1 MTPNLH
7 LSILLVQTVFCHL
20 VSSISPLID
29 SSYDLF
35 KYLKYENIDYLQE
48 TEWHGFWNKRW
59 DGYQFNNNN
68 FNSKRVT
75 PSKCDASK
83 DLLDCSKISPS
94 ETLVEINQMPVVNIT
109 SYSFPASN
117 SITVLRLISLPKLVN
132 IDDEVF
138 DKLLKLQKIIIVGTS
153 IRKVPQ
159 FNKKMVTLEL
169 VDLFNNEVKSVPDE
183 AFVNCPNLKQ
193 INLGQNA
200 ITFVSNSAFAG
211 TKLELLTFHHNKL
224 EQVPAINGV
233 KDTIK
238 YLGLEHNKISSVGNY
253 SLQSVSSLQH
263 INISYNP
270 ISHFEHDCISSLPN
284 LRFLELLS
292 MTEEIE
298 IPFHFL
304 SRAQKIEHVT
314 LDYSKKVTFSGRAV
328 EITPSLL
335 GFSARGCGITGLDF
349 RSIQGTSNLE
359 RLWLDFNKLSTVQ
372 HSMFIHGSFPNLKR
386 LYLNNNEIRDIEW
399 FGNEEFI
406 DRTLIVKKSLKFFNT
421 TSFDGMS
428 NLEIL
433 CLKNNKISQI
443 RNNAFLG
450 LRNLQ
455 ELYLSDNILDDDSI
469 EDDAFKGL
477 SGVQILTLDDNLL
490 RAVPNAV
497 YSLESL
503 SKLSMRKNKLT
514 FISAGDFGTLENLTF
529 LDLDNNRILLIENK
543 AFSSTL
549 LDLRLSHNEFD
560 FIDVEVFHELTNLQ
574 TLMLSSNRISFLP
587 KDVFT
592 KNTELESIYLDNN
605 FLKFINSS
613 HFSNNKLSEDL
624 VLNGNQIAYIGE
636 GSFSSVKTAANI
648 LLHDNELYDLP
659 SDGMFHNLVVRWQIR
674 LDNNRLTR
682 IKANT
687 FSNITCSYLKINNN
701 EITEIESNAF
711 NKITVLETF
720 DISNNPIRKLNSLA
734 FNDIVVKNRAIF
746 TNLKPLR
753 AIPSFAFN
761 KFTARSTIF
770 SNNSLEI
777 IETKGFNEVEIAE
790 RLVLQEVGLRWIDRL
805 AIVGSVDELYF
816 QGNQIEKIPERAL
829 YHVAGNSKLYLQNNI
844 IQVIESNSLPNSEEA
859 ILLQNNSISLL
870 TQSMFGNNDKTKF
883 LSLKSNKISRLET
896 NIFTGMLN
904 LDSLDLGENKID
916 EIPDNMFSGLEAL
929 QTLNLNDNLIRYL
942 GNQVDLASL
951 QQIILD
957 DNQLSGMSSNIVEP
971 GTVMKIFKL
980 NNNKLSCGCGLFTA
994 ATPIKTAIQNAS
1006 CETPSHLTDVKLNWE
1021 DKENGRY
1028 FTKIPTETFVCEP
1041 IDVTTEKVDETSFT
1055 LSWDPPVNIQYGG
1068 TTRTNYC
1075 FHDGCVGTQI
1085 SYSAYCENMD
1095 GDGALDETGL
1105 TSNRLT
1111 ISHDTKLPYYCRVT
1125 LHHHTTTGVMPS
1137 SWSQVVS
1144 YKREVPKPDE
1154 LVCLDGDRCYR
1165 LSAEYYKIS
1174 RDFGLF
1180 NNYGPSKMVNS
1191 PNYRRTL
1198 MLNYLYKKDPQDS
1211 DDNFV
1216 PWFGPSESQNVYTKS
1231 ELVLPTAVPG
1241 GYKASAERFYPV
1253 PDTFN
1258 QNPRD
1263 CDFNVRP
1270 LGFTAKL
1277 FSSLVRTNSEVLKLG
1292 SVDEGWVYFGG
1303 VLLVELIAP
1312 EGNTEE
1318 VCTEILLLEEE
1329 ARVWIGVM
1337 VAGDC
1342 QVDKVSNE
1350 GKLIKVGQATKLEIF
1365 ISQRR
1370 NCESKLYLEMQNF
1383 NLVPETDNLNQE
1395 PTFIFET
1402 TEEKPIKGFIAT
1414 MELQNPFT
1422 SDEYTIEI
1430 LNDNRFFYFV
1440 DNTFDFAPDLARKV
1454 EVDPGYGVPP
1464 YVPFKSEPPLV
1475 PLPEKSRFTVRNHNA
1490 SLALAKE
1497 LDYRYSQELSVTY
1510 RITGSLPNGSTITA
1524 TGLIL
1529 IKITDYNDNWPV
1541 AGQTVYTWDGL
1552 KDALSVQP
1560 LEITAT
1566 DEDTE
1571 LNSELEY
1578 YIGKVDRPADEE
1590 DYKKKKDLYL
1600 YEKTMLNYQ
1609 IAVHVLDKGTPRL
1622 GQTTLVNAAI
1632 SASCVMT
1639 LDFEINSTAGEFYV
1653 KAPGYYLS
1661 ANHRFCDPCE
1671 AGYYCY
1677 GYGTRAKCTTCTQEI
1692 MQPDGSTTV
1701 FAEDPDCDRN
1711 KTEFSFG
1718 GASDCSA
1725 CKKGWT
1731 CVDGTT
1737 SPILD
1742 ETKYIEDC
1750 TEEKCPEPMEC
1761 PNGAA
1766 CRNGI
1771 KIDCDPGTAGNGRV
1785 CTFCPPGRFSNQTNS
1800 RVCQCCPAGYE
1811 SSHKKSRCE
1820 PCAFNERSED
1830 CEQCSPCRNRAE
1842 CPCLEENPCY
1852 PGVQCV
1858 NVASGDDNFTCL
1870 ECPYGTEGD
1879 GKVCRDINECDVE
1892 GACFRGCV
1900 NKEDGYECEP
1910 CPDGYSGSTPSGIG
1924 KEYAENNKQ
1933 NCTDINEC
1941 LTDNGKCGDHVICH
1955 NRIGEPPECG
1965 DCEEGYALAG
1975 TSSGVKICERSNQC
1989 EEEDACAGNATCIYI
2004 RPLSYACF
2012 CDTGF
2017 AGDGR
2022 KGGECGVDSDA
2033 DGFPDYALNCAGP
2046 RCKKDNCPDIPNISQ
2061 RDEDNDF
2068 IGDACDPDIDEDG
2081 LPNDLD
2087 LCPYSNVTTDE
2098 DKDGDGVGDICDNC
2112 PEHYNPGQL
2121 NADRDEWGDAC
2132 DDDKD
2137 NDGYKDDQDNCDY
2150 IANDPKDTDRDGVG
2164 DKCDN
2169 CWDRRQE
2176 NPGQEDDDWNGV
2188 GDICDDGL
2196 DFDGDGIIDSVDN
2209 CPMFSDATQNNRDL
2223 DSKVEASHRRRSGD
2237 ICDYDLDDDQIDN
2250 DVDPCPY
2257 FNGDVDV
2264 CRDAITGPDA
2274 DGDGVPDY
2282 LDTSPWSEIIGQ
2294 SVDFFSMKA
2303 PWKSFVFDG
2312 VKRDESGFSWKY
2324 DDKNASFSNEFY
2336 QLREFPAPFVGI
2348 LFYRSD
2354 DVDIFGTWFVK
2365 GDTPGNYIGIVFG
2378 FQSARKFFL
2387 VQWRRDHKA
2396 YLNAG
2401 GLRGLHIKAVH
2412 TTKGELIFGEAYS
2425 EMLWHTGSQG
2435 SQSTLLWYDRNK
2447 VPWRFNQAYRWFLKH
2462 RPSVSVFELVV
2473 YEAGKVI
2480 IQTGPIH
2487 YNRILGGSFGVY
2499 AFSQPFTYW
2508 SNIKY
2513 QAKPRSNRALSLSS
2527 TPSFGETE
2535 KTFTPMGESRGWTY
2549 NWKSLEY
2556 REKNSGYS
2564 LLWVNFAIEYILPT
2578 STVRLYING
2587 NQEMEYNAVDPAD
2600 FLNTDLFLGDRNFS
2614 SPVKIDEL
2622 RVVKGRLERPDEL
2635 GTLISDP
2642 QLEKYRAQQRILLW
2656 YDMNEDMSSDTLVD
2670 KSGNGFHSKLEDPT
2684 IRTSSRSESFLYN
2697 LQHNKNYLTSYIHRR
2712 PSHAEHDG
2720 SYQDSDLGA
2729 TDDFETVSS
2738 LFSASPRP
2746 GNSTGGI
2753 RKRRKRRHASMH
2765 SEL

>member
-1 MTPNLH
+1 MSWGTTSLGHYPWG
-7 LSILLVQTVFCHL
+7 TVYWGR
-20 VSSISPLID
+20 SPLID

-304 SRAQKIEHVT
+304 SKAQKIEHVT

-443 RNNAFLG
+443 RNNTFLG

-1955 NRIGEPPECG
+1955 NRIGNLSKVVNISGLDKDFIILRKSSQFQNFLKSLLNQENLPDFSPLLGEPPECG

-1989 EEEDACAGNATCIYI
+1989 EE
-2004 RPLSYACF
+2004 
-2012 CDTGF
+2012 
-2017 AGDGR
+2017 GDGR

-2061 RDEDNDF
+2061 VGFLFLFLNIFRRCILIQYELG
-2068 IGDACDPDIDEDG
+2068 IGHPASYNPMS
-2081 LPNDLD
+2081 PN
-2087 LCPYSNVTTDE
+2087 TDYPASYNPLSPNT
-2098 DKDGDGVGDICDNC
+2098 DYPASYNPLSPNTDYPASYNSLSPNTDYPASYNPLSPNTDY
-2112 PEHYNPGQL
+2112 PASYNPGQL

-2209 CPMFSDATQNNRDL
+2209 CPMFSDATQNTNNAAYSDRNVPTPLFNHTDIATLCHCVCNSDRDL

-2264 CRDAITGPDA
+2264 CRA
-2274 DGDGVPDY
+2274 
-2282 LDTSPWSEIIGQ
+2282 
-2294 SVDFFSMKA
+2294 MKA

-2365 GDTPGNYIGIVFG
+2365 G
-2378 FQSARKFFL
+2378 
-2387 VQWRRDHKA
+2387 
-2396 YLNAG
+2396 
-2401 GLRGLHIKAVH
+2401 
-2412 TTKGELIFGEAYS
+2412 
-2425 EMLWHTGSQG
+2425 
-2435 SQSTLLWYDRNK
+2435 
-2447 VPWRFNQAYRWFLKH
+2447 
-2462 RPSVSVFELVV
+2462 PSVSVFELVV

-2487 YNRILGGSFGVY
+2487 YNRILVY
-2499 AFSQPFTYW
+2499 TLQ
-2508 SNIKY
+2508 
-2513 QAKPRSNRALSLSS
+2513 
-2527 TPSFGETE
+2527 
-2535 KTFTPMGESRGWTY
+2535 
-2549 NWKSLEY
+2549 
-2556 REKNSGYS
+2556 
-2564 LLWVNFAIEYILPT
+2564 YILPT

-2614 SPVKIDEL
+2614 SPVKIDE
-2622 RVVKGRLERPDEL
+2622 
-2635 GTLISDP
+2635 
-2642 QLEKYRAQQRILLW
+2642 
-2656 YDMNEDMSSDTLVD
+2656 LVD